1 MMLKLLG
8 LSRLLKYPSPIP
20 RFTLVNNTNSHYRHL
35 TTTHPS
41 LEQTRIPFNKAMRL
55 VITGSSGSVGKRVVK
70 LALER
75 GHSVI
80 GVDIAN
86 PTLQGPWTTT
96 SNHTFKTYD
105 LTNFDAV
112 LEALAGCD
120 AVINLAAHPTPL
132 DYKIKTHNKC
142 VMKINEHWGAP

>member
-1 MMLKLLG
+1 MK
-8 LSRLLKYPSPIP
+8 
-20 RFTLVNNTNSHYRHL
+20 
-35 TTTHPS
+35 
-41 LEQTRIPFNKAMRL
+41 L

-80 GVDIAN
+80 GVDITK
-86 PTLQGPWTTT
+86 PTSRDPWTTT
-96 SNHTFKTYD
+96 SNYTFKAYE

-112 LEALAGCD
+112 LEVLAGCD

-142 VMKINEHWGAP
+142 VMKID